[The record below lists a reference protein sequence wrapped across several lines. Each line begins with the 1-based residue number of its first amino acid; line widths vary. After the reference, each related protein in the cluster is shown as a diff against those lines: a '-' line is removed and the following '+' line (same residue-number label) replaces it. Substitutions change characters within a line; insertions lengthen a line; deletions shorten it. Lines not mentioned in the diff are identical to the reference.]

1 MAPPL
6 VVFVNFSSNADVVVV
21 VVVVVFVVVVVVVV
35 CLHRTVKPFASSRSK
50 YLVFIGFSKFC
61 SAKVDGIY

>member
-1 MAPPL
+1 
-6 VVFVNFSSNADVVVV
+6 VNFSSDADVVVV
-21 VVVVVFVVVVVVVV
+21 VVIFVVVVVVVV
-35 CLHRTVKPFASSRSK
+35 RLHRTVKPFASSRSK